1 MSRFNYMS
9 DNYLSTVFAEQ
20 YLPMSHLL
28 VIAVKKLAMLNISA
42 PNIPRRIMM
51 PACARIAFKLV
62 RLFNP
67 A

>member
-1 MSRFNYMS
+1 MSRFNYLS
-9 DNYLSTVFAEQ
+9 DNYLSTVFADE
-20 YLPMSHLL
+20 SFTCDCR
-28 VIAVKKLAMLNISA
+28 KKLAMLNISA